1 MLQHSHLPVCVMVL
15 GLMVRHNC
23 GNSTSSV
30 NLQNIASLKKKKNL
44 QPCIRVKCIMKL
56 NVK

>member
-30 NLQNIASLKKKKNL
+30 NLQNIASLKKKTL